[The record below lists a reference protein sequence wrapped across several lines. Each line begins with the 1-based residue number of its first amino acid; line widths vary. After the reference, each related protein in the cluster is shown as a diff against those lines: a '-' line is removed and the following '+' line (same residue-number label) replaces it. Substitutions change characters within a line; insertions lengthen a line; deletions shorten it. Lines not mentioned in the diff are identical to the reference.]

1 MIHRDIPTNCEL
13 SKRYVKV
20 LIVVFFF
27 LFFCTLVHTKTLN
40 ITTMKA
46 KIKQKVAE
54 AGEKIKR
61 FKVKLDYKTFITI
74 KDMGSLDLWKDR
86 YPNAK
91 VVGTI
96 FV

>member
-1 MIHRDIPTNCEL
+1 M
-13 SKRYVKV
+13 
-20 LIVVFFF
+20 
-27 LFFCTLVHTKTLN
+27 KT
-40 ITTMKA
+40 
-46 KIKQKVAE
+46 KIKQNVEQAS
-54 AGEKIKR
+54 EKIKR

-74 KDMGSLDLWKDR
+74 KDINTLDMWKDR

>member
-1 MIHRDIPTNCEL
+1 M
-13 SKRYVKV
+13 
-20 LIVVFFF
+20 
-27 LFFCTLVHTKTLN
+27 KT
-40 ITTMKA
+40 
-46 KIKQKVAE
+46 KIKENLAE
-54 AGEKIKR
+54 AGKKIKR

-74 KDMGSLDLWKDR
+74 KDKSAIDLWKDR

>member
-1 MIHRDIPTNCEL
+1 
-13 SKRYVKV
+13 
-20 LIVVFFF
+20 
-27 LFFCTLVHTKTLN
+27 
-40 ITTMKA
+40 MKA

>member
-1 MIHRDIPTNCEL
+1 M
-13 SKRYVKV
+13 
-20 LIVVFFF
+20 
-27 LFFCTLVHTKTLN
+27 KTQL
-40 ITTMKA
+40 
-46 KIKQKVAE
+46 KQNLAS

-74 KDMGSLDLWKDR
+74 KNISALDIWKDR

-96 FV
+96 FM